1 MLFVKVISTP
11 YPPRKEPPENV
22 MRGPGLLLQSYA
34 EKSAEMATGIGRL
47 VLLMWGND
55 DDDAANDGDVM
66 GALDDPS
73 VHAPTRKSA
82 PSRAAALRS
91 VPVHMVA
98 SLSLKVVADY
108 DDVAG
113 PSDWHRTP
121 GPACVGARG
130 VPGEVGARMQ
140 SVHARG
146 VEGGGKTLRCAHD
159 KTVANRQPRIFTSFW
174 ECYRRS
180 LRSVFTYLSVTLAG
194 RTPRRARA
202 VRLRGRGRA
211 RRPGQCTPAR
221 TGAQYCT
228 CGMRAREATVQ

>member
-1 MLFVKVISTP
+1 MLLVKVISTP

-47 VLLMWGND
+47 VLLMWG
-55 DDDAANDGDVM
+55 
-66 GALDDPS
+66 
-73 VHAPTRKSA
+73 T
-82 PSRAAALRS
+82 
-91 VPVHMVA
+91 
-98 SLSLKVVADY
+98 DY

-146 VEGGGKTLRCAHD
+146 VEAGGKTLRCAHD
-159 KTVANRQPRIFTSFW
+159 KTVAYRQPRIFTSFW

-180 LRSVFTYLSVTLAG
+180 LRSVFTYLSVTLAA
-194 RTPRRARA
+194 RTP
-202 VRLRGRGRA
+202 
-211 RRPGQCTPAR
+211 
-221 TGAQYCT
+221 
-228 CGMRAREATVQ
+228 

>member
-1 MLFVKVISTP
+1 MTMRRRTATSGGHATIRRYTRRP
-11 YPPRKEPPENV
+11 ERAPR
-22 MRGPGLLLQSYA
+22 A
-34 EKSAEMATGIGRL
+34 ELPLSGVFRYTCL
-47 VLLMWGND
+47 
-55 DDDAANDGDVM
+55 
-66 GALDDPS
+66 
-73 VHAPTRKSA
+73 T
-82 PSRAAALRS
+82 
-91 VPVHMVA
+91 

-211 RRPGQCTPAR
+211 RRPPAGPAALR
-221 TGAQYCT
+221 R
-228 CGMRAREATVQ
+228 RARANQTRRSRTRRRSGDSAGWTRSRPTDC